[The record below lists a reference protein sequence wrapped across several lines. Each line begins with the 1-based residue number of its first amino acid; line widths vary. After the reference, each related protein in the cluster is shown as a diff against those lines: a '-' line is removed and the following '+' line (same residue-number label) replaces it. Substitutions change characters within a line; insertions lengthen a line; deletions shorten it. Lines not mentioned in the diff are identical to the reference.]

1 MVNVVPSPPRAVN
14 THIAAMEADKVAD
27 KREADA
33 RSFMGPRTVAF
44 RTIKALKNARE
55 VCLLYT
61 DASVP
66 HGELRRTAFLA

>member
-1 MVNVVPSPPRAVN
+1 MQ
-14 THIAAMEADKVAD
+14 ADKVPD

-33 RSFMGPRTVAF
+33 RSFMGSRTLAF

-66 HGELRRTAFLA
+66 YRKLGHIALLA